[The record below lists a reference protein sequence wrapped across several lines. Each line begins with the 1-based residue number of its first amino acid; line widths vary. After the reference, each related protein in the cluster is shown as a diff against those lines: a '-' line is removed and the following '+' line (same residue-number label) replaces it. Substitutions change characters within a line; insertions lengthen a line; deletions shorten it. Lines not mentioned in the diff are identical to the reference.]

1 MEEKNFEE
9 MSVSTLFSEIE
20 KTAKELERT
29 DIELEDAFT
38 EYKNGVRAVKI
49 LKDKLSDV
57 KGKVSLITED
67 GELKDF
73 MENGES

>member
-1 MEEKNFEE
+1 MEEKNFDE
-9 MSVSTLFSEIE
+9 MSVSGLFAEIE

-29 DIELEDAFT
+29 DIELEDAFR
-38 EYKNGVRAVKI
+38 EYKDGVRAVKI
-49 LKDKLSDV
+49 LKDKLADV

-73 MENGES
+73 IGEN